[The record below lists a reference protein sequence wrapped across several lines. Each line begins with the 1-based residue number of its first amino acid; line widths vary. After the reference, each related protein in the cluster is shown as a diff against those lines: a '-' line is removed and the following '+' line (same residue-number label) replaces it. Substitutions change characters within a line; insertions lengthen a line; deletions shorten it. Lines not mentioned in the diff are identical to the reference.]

1 MATRGYLAFPPSSL
15 PMLSY
20 PGPTLERS
28 SIHLPNVPSSRSDHN
43 QSDVERL
50 RVCQSERIVAE
61 QSEVEWVRGGGLLR
75 DASGRRDKTRT
86 ERVLSGIRLR
96 EDEQRRVERWERY
109 EARWRSVFGGSREP
123 LTFFDFP
130 WPLCNLLTEKSIDG
144 LTTRTIGEF
153 LFESVGV
160 LGSSATRRERIRCSL
175 LRWHPDKISPLLR
188 RVVAED
194 VELVQEGVLRV
205 FRALKAL
212 QDPSARRLSQ
222 TTRE

>member
-15 PMLSY
+15 SMLSY
-20 PGPTLERS
+20 PGPSLERS
-28 SIHLPNVPSSRSDHN
+28 SIHLPNVSSTK
-43 QSDVERL
+43 RL
-50 RVCQSERIVAE
+50 RVCQNERIVAE

-109 EARWRSVFGGSREP
+109 EARWRSVFGESREP

-130 WPLCNLLTEKSIDG
+130 WPLCNLVTEKSIDG
-144 LTTRTIGEF
+144 LTTRAIGEF

-194 VELVQEGVLRV
+194 MELVQEGVLRV

-212 QDPSARRLSQ
+212 QDTER
-222 TTRE
+222 TTPITGTP